1 MHSIRWSGH
10 LVYQSWARTWKS
22 IQLSHHNSWFMFI
35 YLDSISLR
43 SFFFFFQTIFL
54 SACFSAQIAGPP
66 TQKPFW
72 AIVSTTVI
80 IGAHLFLWEW
90 LDCKLMWATSSGGLQ
105 LDQCTSSCSFKPWY
119 QCYTGMEKSI
129 SFSFK
134 SKSFLKIHG
143 LFYFI
148 VLKQANPSWFY
159 LTS

>member
-1 MHSIRWSGH
+1 MLAIRWGE
-10 LVYQSWARTWKS
+10 LILK
-22 IQLSHHNSWFMFI
+22 FI
-35 YLDSISLR
+35 YPYSRMRRLQVSLYELQGQFLGCFVCS
-43 SFFFFFQTIFL
+43 SFVYYFNDLKCTQLGGLAIWY
-54 SACFSAQIAGPP
+54 IRAGQGHGNPYSLV
-66 TQKPFW
+66 
-72 AIVSTTVI
+72 ITTV
-80 IGAHLFLWEW
+80 GSC